1 MNRPDLT
8 RFCLICQPLLG
19 SFRLI
24 LLYFRHMAISTDK
37 LKIDRLLTHRVD
49 HVIGDLAAR
58 LASGKKLRVKLGA
71 DPTSPDLHLGHA
83 VALHK
88 LREFQDLG
96 HQVVFIIGDYTAM
109 IGDPTGKS
117 KTRPALTKK
126 EVVANAKTYLAQ
138 AKKILS
144 SKNLEVRMNGEWLGK
159 LKFQDVLQ
167 LTAQFT
173 VARMIE
179 RDDFAKR
186 LKEGVEVHMHE
197 LLYPMMQ
204 AYDSVMIDADVEI
217 GGTDQMF
224 NILAGRELQKK
235 LGKPEQ
241 SCLFVGPLLVGTDGV
256 KKMSKSLG
264 NYVGLTDAADDMF
277 GKVMSTP
284 DALIADWFALTTD
297 VPKDEVAAMLAGG
310 KNPRD
315 AKIRLAKEI
324 IVQYHST
331 KAADAAEQNFIST
344 YRNKVVS
351 DDLVETIHLTDSVD
365 MQVFRPLVTIL
376 VQTKLAS
383 SNSEARRLIEQ
394 GGIRVDGV
402 VVKDVS
408 AQVEI
413 AKKKV
418 RIQKGKH
425 TFIDVSAK

>member
-1 MNRPDLT
+1 
-8 RFCLICQPLLG
+8 
-19 SFRLI
+19 
-24 LLYFRHMAISTDK
+24 MAISTDPK
-37 LKIDRLLTHRVD
+37 KIEHLLHHRVD
-49 HVIGDLAAR
+49 HVVGDLRLR
-58 LASGKKLRVKLGA
+58 LAAGKKLRVKLGA

-83 VALHK
+83 VALRK

-96 HQVVFIIGDYTAM
+96 HQVVFIVGDYTAM

-126 EVVANAKTYLAQ
+126 EVLVNAKTYLAQ

-144 SKNLEVRMNGEWLGK
+144 SKNLEVRMNGEWLSK

-264 NYVGLTDAADDMF
+264 NYVGLTDSPDDMF
-277 GKVMSTP
+277 GKVMSIP
-284 DALIADWFALTTD
+284 DALIADWFTLATD
-297 VPKDEVAAMLAGG
+297 VPKDEVAAMLASG

-324 IVQYHST
+324 IAQYHSA
-331 KAADAAEQNFIST
+331 KAADAAEQHFISVFQKKET
-344 YRNKVVS
+344 PEEIKVYRTAPGKRLLVDVLIETGFATSKS
-351 DDLVETIHLTDSVD
+351 D
-365 MQVFRPLVTIL
+365 
-376 VQTKLAS
+376 
-383 SNSEARRLIEQ
+383 ARRTIEQ
-394 GGIRVDGV
+394 GGVKVDGAV
-402 VVKDVS
+402 ITDVGTT
-408 AQVEI
+408 I
-413 AKKKV
+413 DLTNKGLL
-418 RIQKGKH
+418 IQKGKRH
-425 TFIDVSAK
+425 FVKIVGK